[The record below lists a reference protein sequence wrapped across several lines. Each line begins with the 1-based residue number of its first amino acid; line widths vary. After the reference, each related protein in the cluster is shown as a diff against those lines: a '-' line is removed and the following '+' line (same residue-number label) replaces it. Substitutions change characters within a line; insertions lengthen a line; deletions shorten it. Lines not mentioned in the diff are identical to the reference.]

1 VFGALG
7 PIGNL
12 FSLVLTY
19 PILNALIVLDHLFGD
34 FGLAI
39 VVLTLIIK
47 LILFPLTLQQLKST
61 KATQALQPEMAKI
74 KEKYS
79 NDQQG
84 QALAMQALYKE
95 YGVNPMAGCLPMF
108 IQLPVLYCLYFAL
121 RMGLGSS
128 TLPALQSLLYP
139 FVRPLITKVPSA
151 DFTWLSWLGF
161 VNPLLHIHFN
171 WVFSLSTADP
181 THVLPVLAGLATFL
195 SLRMTQ
201 ALQPKPTPGT
211 SKSSSPSALDATQSS
226 MKMMMYIMP
235 FFTMFIGWNIASGL
249 ALYWTVSSIFQ
260 AVQQYFVTGLG
271 GLKPAP
277 ASVPAKTTK
286 TTSSTSSVTKS
297 TSTRTKNPIVEG
309 SLGTVPQASKS
320 PVANG
325 QVRPASASVNSGGGT
340 SLSNGSSGDTSS
352 GSQYNRRPRSG
363 SASARRRNRR

>member
-1 VFGALG
+1 MFGALG

-39 VVLTLIIK
+39 VVLTLVIK

-74 KEKYS
+74 KEKYG

-84 QALAMQALYKE
+84 QALAMQTLYKE

-121 RMGLGSS
+121 RVALDSK
-128 TLPALQSLLYP
+128 LPALQSLLYP
-139 FVRPLITKVPSA
+139 FVRPLITRVP
-151 DFTWLSWLGF
+151 DPTFTWLSWLQV
-161 VNPLLHIHFN
+161 VNPLLHIDFK
-171 WVFSLSTADP
+171 WTFALSAADP
-181 THVLPVLAGLATFL
+181 THVLPILAGLATFL

-201 ALQPKPTPGT
+201 ANQPKPNPSIGKST
-211 SKSSSPSALDATQSS
+211 SSSALDATQSS

-235 FFTMFIGWNIASGL
+235 FFTVFIGWNIASGL

-277 ASVPAKTTK
+277 VSAPAKKTK
-286 TTSSTSSVTKS
+286 VQSSTSSFTKS
-297 TSTRTKNPIVEG
+297 TPARPKNSIVEG

-325 QVRPASASVNSGGGT
+325 QVRPASASVNGGGGAG
-340 SLSNGSSGDTSS
+340 LSNASSRDTSS